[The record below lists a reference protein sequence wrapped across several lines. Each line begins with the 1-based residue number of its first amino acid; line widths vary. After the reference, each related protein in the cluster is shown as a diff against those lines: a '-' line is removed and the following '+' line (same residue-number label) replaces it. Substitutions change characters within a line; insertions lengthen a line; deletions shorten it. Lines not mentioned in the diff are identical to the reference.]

1 REVGYF
7 SVVDRE
13 NRRPVDYEHRKRLFD
28 SLRDKGAGDE
38 ASLADDLL
46 RSAPDGRIKMF
57 VTTGA
62 LNYRRNNRDLFERG
76 EYLPLQPAGERE
88 RHVVSFARRVGDRA
102 AVVIATRFFMRMT
115 PSPPVRREAWGDTTV
130 LMGDELAGCY
140 RDVFTGRVV
149 RARKRPGGDGGGDEL
164 PLAEALAHLPVA
176 LLERF

>member
-62 LNYRRNNRDLFERG
+62 LNYRLNNRDLFERG
-76 EYLPLQPAGERE
+76 EYLPLQPAGERD
-88 RHVVSFARRVGDRA
+88 RHVVSFARKIGA
-102 AVVIATRFFMRMT
+102 KTALVIATRFFMRLT
-115 PSPPVRREAWGDTTV
+115 PGAPI
-130 LMGDELAGCY
+130 
-140 RDVFTGRVV
+140 GR
-149 RARKRPGGDGGGDEL
+149 
-164 PLAEALAHLPVA
+164 
-176 LLERF
+176 